1 MLTFE
6 VCNNNFGLPNDLCP
20 RYTLHGHLWDGVG
33 REMPI
38 TLFPIL
44 TTKEVAL
51 RILFE
56 LSDLVLSGGALG
68 KDQNIKR
75 VQEQIA
81 NCSLPEE

>member
-1 MLTFE
+1 MLTFKVCENNLGLPDE
-6 VCNNNFGLPNDLCP
+6 VCPSDRP
-20 RYTLHGHLWDGVG
+20 HGHLWDGVG

-38 TLFPIL
+38 SLFPIL
-44 TTKEVAL
+44 TSKEIAL

-56 LSDLVLSGGALG
+56 LSDLVLAGGALG